1 MGAVIA
7 ARMLSLTMQDI
18 DHQHY
23 ASPALL
29 ALLTIRDADTPTPI
43 ASHAG
48 MSVDRLLELNPTLDP
63 RSMRPGQKLTLAR

>member
-1 MGAVIA
+1 
-7 ARMLSLTMQDI
+7 MLSLTMQDV
-18 DHQHY
+18 DHLHY
-23 ASPALL
+23 ALPALL
-29 ALLTIRDADTPTPI
+29 ALLTISDADTPTSI